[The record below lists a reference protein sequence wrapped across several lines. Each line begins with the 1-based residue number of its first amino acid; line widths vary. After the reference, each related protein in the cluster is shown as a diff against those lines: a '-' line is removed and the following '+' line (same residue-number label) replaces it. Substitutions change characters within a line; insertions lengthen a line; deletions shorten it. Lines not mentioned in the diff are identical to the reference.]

1 METLNLNLLP
11 DEAKREVI
19 QFYEDLLK
27 KYNIKPIAK
36 NEVDEFFDKFN
47 LDIKFDRE
55 EANAR

>member
-1 METLNLNLLP
+1 METLNLDLLP

-36 NEVDEFFDKFN
+36 DEVDEFFDKFN

>member
-1 METLNLNLLP
+1 METLNLDLLP

-19 QFYEDLLK
+19 KFYEDLLK

-36 NEVDEFFDKFN
+36 DEVDEFFDKFN
-47 LDIKFDRE
+47 LEIKFDRE